1 MLRRIMTKKTIRLGV
16 TISAIYEVILNTYFC
31 RDWSIH
37 IILILSAYNTVI
49 ICRF

>member
-31 RDWSIH
+31 RLVNPH
-37 IILILSAYNTVI
+37 NTYIKCV
-49 ICRF
+49 